1 MFNEG
6 LPSQDTQYDYAKD
19 VEERAKQ
26 DAEDLKEISIAGVAP
41 VQSGTAR
48 DGEPVLQAKSA
59 AAVQDTTT
67 ASTQPVQ
74 ETGADKKSV
83 PQIPPPDKPGTDDA
97 DEEKVTSIIIPNGL

>member
-6 LPSQDTQYDYAKD
+6 LPSKDTQYDYAKD

-41 VQSGTAR
+41 VQSGTAG

-59 AAVQDTTT
+59 AAVQDTNT

-74 ETGADKKSV
+74 QTEADKKSV
-83 PQIPPPDKPGTDDA
+83 PQIPPPDKQPGTDDA
-97 DEEKVTSIIIPNGL
+97 DEEKVTSIILHP